1 MKNLPHLA
9 SRLFNTPL
17 MVEQGKLEVILDVF
31 MKKLDGVQMASLES
45 GDQDKTRR
53 NRRYSV
59 KAGVAIIPV
68 WGTLVNRGLTFGPE
82 SGMTSYEYIQTAVET
97 AMQDEDVKSILFDVD
112 SPGGEADGAFDLSD
126 FIYAQRGKKKM
137 VAMADGMAASAAYA
151 IASAADQVY
160 STRTAVT
167 GSVGVI
173 AVHMDKSGENE
184 KKGINVTIVRQG
196 TKKAA
201 LNPFEPLTQDASDK
215 LNAEVSG
222 LYDEFVNLVARN
234 RGISAEAVKETESDT
249 YTGVKAQNVGFID
262 GVITRGKLGEI
273 LSERKGVASAT
284 NTTLTSTTK
293 ETDMSEKEEASKQAD
308 ASQNLDSARNEG
320 RAQATEIVQLC
331 ALAGCPEKAGEFLAS
346 NMSTAQIREK
356 LLTEQAQSDK
366 NTHVDTQEPSSGYNA
381 SNNPLLAAAKKIA
394 EARKQSIQ

>member
-31 MKKLDGVQMASLES
+31 MKKLDGVQMAALES

-53 NRRYSV
+53 NRNYSV
-59 KAGVAIIPV
+59 KSGVAIIPV
-68 WGTLVNRGLTFGPE
+68 WGTLVNRGLTLGPQ
-82 SGMTSYEYIQTAVET
+82 SGMTSYEYIQTSVEM
-97 AMQDEDVKSILFDVD
+97 AMQDDDVNSILFDVD

-126 FIYAQRGKKKM
+126 FIYNQRGKKKM

-151 IASAADQVY
+151 IASAADEVY

-196 TKKAA
+196 AKKAA

-234 RGISAEAVKETESDT
+234 RGISADAVKSTESDT

-262 GVITRGKLGEI
+262 GVVARSKLGEI
-273 LSERKGVASAT
+273 LSKREGVASA
-284 NTTLTSTTK
+284 TTLTSTTK
-293 ETDMSEKEEASKQAD
+293 ETNMSNEEASKQAD
-308 ASQNLDSARNEG
+308 ASQNLDSARDEG

-331 ALAGCPEKAGEFLAS
+331 ALAGCPEKAGEFLTS
-346 NMSTAQIREK
+346 NMSTAQVREK
-356 LLTEQAQSDK
+356 LLTEQAVADK
-366 NTHVDTQEPSSGYNA
+366 TTNVDTQEPSNGYNA